1 MSFNV
6 LQTITMCPQI
16 NWLIKNIQQKVLK
29 DAAVAKLKKLKD
41 LEKLYPSCEP
51 DRNNV
56 QKPRLFTDMSFAVA
70 AIVKRIC
77 M

>member
-1 MSFNV
+1 
-6 LQTITMCPQI
+6 MCPQI
-16 NWLIKNIQQKVLK
+16 NWLIKNIHLK
-29 DAAVAKLKKLKD
+29 DAAVAKLKKFKN